1 MKTLLVE
8 VVRRRIVMKTLLVGL
23 GIFLFTSSVWAGR
36 FVETFSDGD
45 MEGWHELLL
54 PRAEPGSWEI
64 IDGELHGIS
73 PAGFTRLL
81 TMGDKTWRDYVI
93 EFDVKPLEKHGPGN
107 IAIAARVKNTQAIM
121 GVIGDLPL
129 PVPGPFASCFVAN
142 FGQKRFVFLDSQA
155 SALLELGEW
164 STLKLRVDGNIFTFW
179 LNGQQILETTDPAD
193 RLKVGGVGLGLV
205 GYTARFDNIVITGE
219 GVPNKGHL
227 PIEPQSKLA
236 LTWGALKRF

>member
-1 MKTLLVE
+1 
-8 VVRRRIVMKTLLVGL
+8 MKTLLVGL

-54 PRAEPGSWEI
+54 PQMEPGSWKI

-73 PAGFTRLL
+73 PEGFTRLL
-81 TMGDKTWRDYVI
+81 TIGNKTWRDYVV
-93 EFDVKPLEKHGPGN
+93 EFDVKPLEKHGLGN
-107 IAIAARVKNTQAIM
+107 IAIAARVKDTQAIM

-129 PVPGPFASCFVAN
+129 PVPVPLASCFVAD
-142 FGQKRFVFLDSQA
+142 FDQKTFHLLDSQA

-164 STLKLRVDGNIFTFW
+164 STLKLRVDGNSFTFY
-179 LNGQQILETTDPAD
+179 LNGQQVLETTDPAE
-193 RLKVGGVGLGLV
+193 RLRVGGVGLGLSS
-205 GYTARFDNIVITGE
+205 YTARFDNIVITGE
-219 GVPNKGHL
+219 GVPNKGRL